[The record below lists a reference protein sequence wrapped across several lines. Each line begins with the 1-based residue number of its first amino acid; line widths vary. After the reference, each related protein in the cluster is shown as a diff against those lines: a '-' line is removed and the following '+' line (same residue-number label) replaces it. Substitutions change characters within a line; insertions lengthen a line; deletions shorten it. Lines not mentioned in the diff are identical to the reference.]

1 MIMGYLINS
10 KDSIYSDIVSSRE
23 DISEYLFHFT
33 KGKDAIYTLKA
44 ILSQQCLKK
53 GEKNPICFTETPLFF
68 LPRMFEL
75 FIKNYPN
82 NPMYAPYG
90 IRFKKDY
97 IFALGGRPAIY
108 GKKEEEDLLPEELKW
123 RFVEYNPNHKDFTW
137 LREWRINIP
146 ELFFDNND
154 CIIITKDETQLF
166 ELSQEEGELEEFII
180 DYIKNGQYIIE
191 KHQARIPTKYYKGV
205 SLECINDWCQTK
217 QDLNE
222 LLSWQEIFNTD
233 K

>member
-1 MIMGYLINS
+1 MGYPINS
-10 KDSIYSDIVSSRE
+10 KSSIYSDIIASRE

-33 KGKDAIYTLKA
+33 KGKDAIYTLKT

-75 FIKNYPN
+75 FIKNFPN

-90 IRFKKDY
+90 IGFKKDY
-97 IFALGGRPAIY
+97 IFALGGRPVIY
-108 GKKEEEDLLPEELKW
+108 GKKEEVDLLPEELKW

-137 LREWRINIP
+137 LREWRINVR

-154 CIIITKDETQLF
+154 CIIITKDEVQLF
-166 ELSQEEGELEEFII
+166 ELTQEEGELEDFII
-180 DYIKNGQYIIE
+180 DYIKDGQYIVE
-191 KHQARIPTKYYKGV
+191 SHQTRIPKRYYKGV
-205 SLECINDWCQTK
+205 SLECINDCCQKK

-222 LLSWQEIFNTD
+222 LLSWQEIFSID

>member
-1 MIMGYLINS
+1 MRYPINS
-10 KDSIYSDIVSSRE
+10 EKSIYPNIIASRE

-33 KGKDAIYTLKA
+33 KGKDAIDTLKT

-68 LPRMFEL
+68 LPKMFEL
-75 FIKNYPN
+75 FIMSYPN

-90 IRFKKDY
+90 IGFKKDY

-108 GKKEEEDLLPEELKW
+108 GKKEEKDLLPEELKW
-123 RFVEYNPNHKDFTW
+123 RFVEYNPNYKDFTW
-137 LREWRINIP
+137 LREWRVNIP

-154 CIIITKDETQLF
+154 CIIITLNETQLF
-166 ELSQEEGELEEFII
+166 ELTQEEGELEDFII
-180 DYIKNGQYIIE
+180 DYIKDGQYIIE
-191 KHQARIPTKYYKGV
+191 SHKGQNPIRHYKGV
-205 SLECINDWCQTK
+205 SFENINEWCQTK

-222 LLSWQEIFNTD
+222 FLSWQDVSNID
-233 K
+233 

>member
-1 MIMGYLINS
+1 MGYPINS
-10 KDSIYSDIVSSRE
+10 KYSIYPDIIASRE

-33 KGKDAIYTLKA
+33 KGQDAIDTLKT

-68 LPRMFEL
+68 LPKIFEL
-75 FIKNYPN
+75 FIMSYPH

-90 IRFKKDY
+90 IGFKKDY

-108 GKKEEEDLLPEELKW
+108 GKKEEKDLLPEELKW
-123 RFVEYNPNHKDFTW
+123 RFVEYNPNYKDFTW
-137 LREWRINIP
+137 LREWRVNIP

-154 CIIITKDETQLF
+154 CIIITLNETQLF
-166 ELSQEEGELEEFII
+166 ELTQEEGELEDFII
-180 DYIKNGQYIIE
+180 DYIKDGQYIIE
-191 KHQARIPTKYYKGV
+191 SHKAQIPIRHYKGV
-205 SLECINDWCQTK
+205 SFKNINEWCQTK

-222 LLSWQEIFNTD
+222 FLSWQDVSNID
-233 K
+233 

>member
-1 MIMGYLINS
+1 MGYPINS
-10 KDSIYSDIVSSRE
+10 KYSIYPDIIASRE

-33 KGKDAIYTLKA
+33 KGQDAIDTLKT

-68 LPRMFEL
+68 LPKIFEL
-75 FIKNYPN
+75 FIMSYPH

-90 IRFKKDY
+90 IGFKKDY

-108 GKKEEEDLLPEELKW
+108 GKKEEKDLLPEELKW
-123 RFVEYNPNHKDFTW
+123 RFVEYNPNYKDFTW
-137 LREWRINIP
+137 LREWRVNIP

-154 CIIITKDETQLF
+154 CIIITLNETQLF
-166 ELSQEEGELEEFII
+166 ELTQEEGELEDFII
-180 DYIKNGQYIIE
+180 DYIKDGQYIIE
-191 KHQARIPTKYYKGV
+191 SHKAQIPIRHYKGV
-205 SLECINDWCQTK
+205 SFENINEWCQTK

-222 LLSWQEIFNTD
+222 FLSWQDVSNID
-233 K
+233 